1 MSAEATAA
9 HRPYVLAIVGSRR
22 KKNTWSLAESLRPHV
37 EAAGFDLVVESIYD
51 TDVRDCTGY
60 HRCVEG
66 ATFAGGADCGL
77 SDGMPALKARMQAA
91 AGIVLASPV
100 YMCGASGRLK
110 SAIDRTAAWFHRPV
124 LAGKPGMVLVTTAG
138 SYQKD
143 TYRYLSTV
151 AMHWG
156 LLHAGG
162 AIRNAGTVDQPL
174 TSREVGAFIKVL
186 REGPAGFS
194 PSFRQLTLFQVQKV
208 LAQKILPVDLAYW
221 NGRGWTKRGFYVDCR
236 VPAWKRTLA
245 WLFHRMLYSRIKGF
259 DADE

>member
-1 MSAEATAA
+1 MTVSTP
-9 HRPYVLAIVGSRR
+9 RPYVLALVGSRR
-22 KKNTWSLAESLRPHV
+22 KRNTWSLAESLRPHV

-51 TDVRDCTGY
+51 TEVRDCTGC

-66 ATFAGGADCGL
+66 ADCGL
-77 SDGMPALKARMQAA
+77 VDGMPELKARMQAA

-110 SAIDRTAAWFHRPV
+110 SAIDRTASWFHRPV
-124 LAGKPGMVLVTTAG
+124 LAGKPGLILVTTAG

-143 TYRYLSTV
+143 TYRYLATV

-156 LLHAGG
+156 LLHTGG
-162 AIRNAGTVDQPL
+162 AIRKAGTVGDPL
-174 TSREVGAFIKVL
+174 TQREISAFIRVL
-186 REGPAGFS
+186 REGPASFS

-221 NGRGWTKRGFYVDCR
+221 NEQGWTQRGFYVGCR
-236 VPAWKRTLA
+236 IPAWKRSLA